1 MNLPLITLALGSAL
15 ATPKPAPLDTAVF
28 AGGCFW
34 GVEAVFEHVKGV
46 HDVVS
51 GYAGGRSASPTSAS
65 PTYEEVGSGV
75 TGHAESVQVV
85 YDPALVSY
93 ATLMRVFFSVA
104 HDATQLN
111 RQGPDVGP
119 QYRSAIFFRN
129 ATQRKEAEAYIAQLT
144 KARYYR
150 APIVTQVA
158 PLDRFHP
165 AEAYHQDYMARHPN
179 DPYIVYH
186 DRPKVENL
194 RKGFPELYGEKR

>member
-1 MNLPLITLALGSAL
+1 MNLPLIVLVLVPAL
-15 ATPKPAPLDTAVF
+15 AAPKSAPLDTAVF

-46 HDVVS
+46 QDVVA
-51 GYAGGRSASPTSAS
+51 GYAGGKSSAPS
-65 PTYEEVGSGV
+65 YEEVGSGES
-75 TGHAESVQVV
+75 GHAESVRVV
-85 YDPALVSY
+85 YDPAIVSY

-104 HDATQLN
+104 HDATQLD
-111 RQGPDVGP
+111 RQGPDVGT

-129 ATQRKEAEAYIAQLT
+129 EMQKKEAEAYIAQLT
-144 KARYYR
+144 RARYYR
-150 APIVTQVA
+150 APIVTEVA

-165 AEAYHQDYMARHPN
+165 AEEYHQDYMARHPN

-194 RKGFPELYGEKR
+194 KKGFPELYTEKR